1 MHLCRVANNRLI
13 TFQYFNFLK
22 RMVSQGVYLLHVSHS
37 VINFVPCDE
46 SKWRL
51 VDKNSIFLIS
61 QAQAIPSV
69 SVPALHQ
76 G

>member
-1 MHLCRVANNRLI
+1 
-13 TFQYFNFLK
+13 
-22 RMVSQGVYLLHVSHS
+22 MVSQGVYLLHVSHS

-51 VDKNSIFLIS
+51 VGKNSIFHIS